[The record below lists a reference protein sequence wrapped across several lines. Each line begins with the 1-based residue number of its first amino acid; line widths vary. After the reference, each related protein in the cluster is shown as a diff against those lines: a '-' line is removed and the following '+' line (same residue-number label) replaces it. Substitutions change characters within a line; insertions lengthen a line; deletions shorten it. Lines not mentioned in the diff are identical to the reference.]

1 MKVTAADVKR
11 FALELDLMPDDVFS
25 DLEVEHYAL
34 DYLNMCRADDY
45 LVLTDDEVRERAVEL
60 GMIDPSDLDEG
71 TLADSASASGYML
84 ASQSDVEY
92 AHDTQGH
99 TGAVMWCREGAC
111 GMTHYNY

>member
-25 DLEVEHYAL
+25 DLELEHYAL
-34 DYLNMCRADDY
+34 DYLNMCRADDCP
-45 LVLTDDEVRERAVEL
+45 R
-60 GMIDPSDLDEG
+60 
-71 TLADSASASGYML
+71 

-99 TGAVMWCREGAC
+99 TGAVQWCREGAC
-111 GMTHYNY
+111 GLTY